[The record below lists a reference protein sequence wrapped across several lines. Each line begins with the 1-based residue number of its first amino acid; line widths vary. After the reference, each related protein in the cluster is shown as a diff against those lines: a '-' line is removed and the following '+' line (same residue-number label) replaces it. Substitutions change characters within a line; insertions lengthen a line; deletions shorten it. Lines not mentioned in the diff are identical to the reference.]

1 MWYIMD
7 MKMILTGVVILFSI
21 NIVTLGLGL
30 ADETWLNKMDIFDQS
45 YEDFQTQIDPVDI
58 NYTDVGGNSTA
69 TDSYDKLPVFE
80 SKEAISK
87 YSTFKVLL
95 LGMVAGYTAI
105 LVNIGLPSLIVWLLA
120 GIIGIFQIMAL
131 FYFVTYILQATG
143 IIRVWFIVI
152 TFLATKSLE
161 SIFLDGG
168 ALGFGSVAL
177 FGLVI
182 VALIVFL
189 MFSMNI
195 PTPLILALGGFI
207 VIGMFTAMSSNH
219 VFKVILS
226 IIAVIIGVAI
236 ALSILKAF
244 NSNS

>member
-1 MWYIMD
+1 
-7 MKMILTGVVILFSI
+7 MILTGVVILFSI

-143 IIRVWFIVI
+143 IIRV
-152 TFLATKSLE
+152 
-161 SIFLDGG
+161 
-168 ALGFGSVAL
+168 
-177 FGLVI
+177 
-182 VALIVFL
+182 
-189 MFSMNI
+189 
-195 PTPLILALGGFI
+195 
-207 VIGMFTAMSSNH
+207 
-219 VFKVILS
+219 
-226 IIAVIIGVAI
+226 
-236 ALSILKAF
+236 
-244 NSNS
+244 

>member
-1 MWYIMD
+1 
-7 MKMILTGVVILFSI
+7 MILTGVVILFSI

-105 LVNIGLPSLIVWLLA
+105 LVNIGLPALIVWLLA

-143 IIRVWFIVI
+143 IIRV
-152 TFLATKSLE
+152 
-161 SIFLDGG
+161 
-168 ALGFGSVAL
+168 
-177 FGLVI
+177 
-182 VALIVFL
+182 
-189 MFSMNI
+189 
-195 PTPLILALGGFI
+195 
-207 VIGMFTAMSSNH
+207 
-219 VFKVILS
+219 
-226 IIAVIIGVAI
+226 
-236 ALSILKAF
+236 
-244 NSNS
+244 